1 MHLIFD
7 GLTLTKASKNVDLRQ
22 QHAAQNIQHM
32 WMKKA
37 EKMDPAQHTHIRY
50 GVQFGTK
57 VFLWSSEIKAR
68 QVSVSGNPSQTK
80 QQKPKIAPEAPKVQ
94 PRGA

>member
-22 QHAAQNIQHM
+22 KHAAQNIQHM
-32 WMKKA
+32 RMKKA

-57 VFLWSSEIKAR
+57 VLLWSSEIKAR
-68 QVSVSGNPSQTK
+68 QVSVSENSSQTK
-80 QQKPKIAPEAPKVQ
+80 QQKPKVAPEAPKV
-94 PRGA
+94 